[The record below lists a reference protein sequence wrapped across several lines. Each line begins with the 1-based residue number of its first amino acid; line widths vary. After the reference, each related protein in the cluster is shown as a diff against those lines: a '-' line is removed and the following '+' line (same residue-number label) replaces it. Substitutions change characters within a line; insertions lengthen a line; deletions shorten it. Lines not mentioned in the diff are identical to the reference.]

1 GRLRDGE
8 AALLGHGWEGTPPD
22 AYDKRYSRP
31 WMHELPPMQ
40 HRERGTV
47 IDVHHNI
54 LPETARWRPDPR
66 LLLAAARP
74 LADPQLRVLAPAD
87 MVLHSAAHLFQEG
100 ELENGL
106 RDLTDLD
113 ALLRHFGA
121 EAGFWDQLV
130 PRPRALGLERTL
142 FYALRYARRL
152 LQTPVPGAVW
162 TAAQAGGPAGAVR
175 RLMDGLVERALL
187 PEPDDAARWG
197 TWLARGLL
205 FVRGHWLRMPP
216 LLL

>member
-1 GRLRDGE
+1 
-8 AALLGHGWEGTPPD
+8 
-22 AYDKRYSRP
+22 
-31 WMHELPPMQ
+31 
-40 HRERGTV
+40 
-47 IDVHHNI
+47 
-54 LPETARWRPDPR
+54 
-66 LLLAAARP
+66 
-74 LADPQLRVLAPAD
+74 

-130 PRPRALGLERTL
+130 PRARELGLERPL

-152 LQTPVPGAVW
+152 LETPVPEAVW
-162 TAAQAGGPAGAVR
+162 TEAQAGGPGGGVR
-175 RLMDGLVERALL
+175 RLMDRLVERALL
-187 PEPDDAARWG
+187 PEPDDEARWG

-216 LLL
+216 LLLARHLARKAVRRWLPEREVAP